1 MEKIP
6 LPARVHYELLLEML
20 ERQSLRSTE
29 DTIVKEQIQQLIFTI
44 RKAYSQQKQLEMNC
58 SQRRIA
64 IDYRWSIEEAEAP
77 DSNYLRSCSEIL

>member
-1 MEKIP
+1 MEKLP

-29 DTIVKEQIQQLIFTI
+29 DPIVKEQIQQLIFTI
-44 RKAYSQQKQLEMNC
+44 RKAYSQQKQLENNC

-64 IDYRWSIEEAEAP
+64 IDYHWSIVDAEEP
-77 DSNYLRSCSEIL
+77 DSNYLRSCSKIM